1 MTYRLKH
8 VSINNFKRIS
18 KAELEIGPS
27 LTIIGG
33 RNAQGKTSAIDAIM
47 TLLFGAKYAPT
58 VPVKVGET
66 SAHIVGT
73 IETPS
78 GELTVKR
85 IFRTDGSDPF
95 IEVSNA
101 EGMKSTA
108 PQRKLNEIF
117 NLGAVDPLR
126 FADLPPKEQVAELQK
141 ILGID
146 LTEIN
151 SRQANAAEERKSAK
165 RTAQDLEGMY
175 RQLPELGGDI
185 PDQEI
190 SVSSLAE
197 QLSRANQTNGQR
209 EQMATEI
216 NVAKDRIED
225 MLVRISNEETQ
236 LAETQRRI
244 DEMKAKRI
252 EVSNNLEARIAQHD
266 AFELIDIAPI
276 QSAIDTAEETNRK
289 VRAKA
294 EREERRNRWA
304 DAKAKADAADL
315 AVKAIEDEKRKV
327 LTEVKWPVEGLS
339 FGEDGVQF
347 NGLPFSQASSAERLR
362 VSVPIAFAL
371 APQAPFAVIRDGSLL
386 DDESLQLVAELTTEL
401 GGQLIIERVGED
413 DGALIFENG
422 TLVEG
427 KVEA

>member
-8 VSINNFKRIS
+8 VSITNFKRIS

-66 SAHIVGT
+66 SAQIVGT

-151 SRQANAAEERKSAK
+151 TRQANAVEVRKAAK
-165 RTAQDLEGMY
+165 KTATDLEGMY
-175 RQLPELGGDI
+175 RQLPAI
-185 PDQEI
+185 PDDVPDEEI
-190 SVSSLAE
+190 SVAALADE
-197 QLSRANQTNGQR
+197 LAQINKHNGQR
-209 EQMATEI
+209 ETMASEIQATRERIADMTARIDQQQAQLEELQRLIESNKSKRTEVEAALKDKEAQYEAWELRDPTKVQAAMAT
-216 NVAKDRIED
+216 
-225 MLVRISNEETQ
+225 
-236 LAETQRRI
+236 AE
-244 DEMKAKRI
+244 A
-252 EVSNNLEARIAQHD
+252 
-266 AFELIDIAPI
+266 
-276 QSAIDTAEETNRK
+276 TNRN

-294 EREERRNRWA
+294 DRESRRQTWE
-304 DAKAKADAADL
+304 KAKAEADKADAQ
-315 AVKAIEDEKRKV
+315 VKAIEEEKRKV
-327 LTEVKWPVEGLS
+327 LAEVKWPVEGLS

-362 VSVPIAFAL
+362 VSVPLAFAL

-422 TLVEG
+422 TLVEDG
-427 KVEA
+427 VEA

>member
-1 MTYRLKH
+1 MTYRLSH
-8 VSINNFKRIS
+8 VSIKNFKRIS
-18 KAELEIGPS
+18 HAELEIGPS

-47 TLLFGAKYAPT
+47 TLLFGAKFAPP
-58 VPVKVGET
+58 VPVKVGKD

-73 IETPS
+73 IDTPS
-78 GELTVKR
+78 GPLTVRR

-117 NLGAVDPLR
+117 NVGAVDPLR
-126 FADLPPKEQVAELQK
+126 FADSPPKEQVAELQK

-146 LTEIN
+146 LSEIN
-151 SRQANAAEERKSAK
+151 RRQANAAEERKAAK

-175 RQLPELGGDI
+175 RQLPELGSDI
-185 PDQEI
+185 PDEEI
-190 SVSSLAE
+190 SVSSLAD

-209 EQMATEI
+209 EQMAAEI
-216 NVAKDRIED
+216 LNTQDRIEE
-225 MLVRISNEETQ
+225 MKARIRAEEAQ
-236 LAETQRRI
+236 LAEVQRRI
-244 DEMKAKRI
+244 DEMKAKRE
-252 EVSNNLEARIAQHD
+252 EVSTNLETRIAQYD

-294 EREERRNRWA
+294 EREERRKRWA
-304 DAKAKADAADL
+304 DAKAKSDSADL

-327 LTEVKWPVEGLS
+327 LTEAKWPVQGLS
-339 FGEDGVQF
+339 FDDDGVTF
-347 NGLPFSQASSAERLR
+347 NGIPFSQASSAERLR
-362 VSVPIAFAL
+362 VSVPLAFAL

-386 DDESLQLVAELTTEL
+386 DDESLKLVAELTTDL
-401 GGQLIIERVGED
+401 GGQLIIERVGSDE
-413 DGALIFENG
+413 GALIFENG
-422 TLVEG
+422 TVAGSE
-427 KVEA
+427 VEA